1 MKSALKCFKASSL
14 RLAIC
19 LLIFI
24 APTFS
29 FAQFRRARLAVLD
42 FGASATGLIVGDALR
57 SRFSLDAGSPSNEF
71 EIIDR
76 ELTKSAARGAGY
88 AGSLNMSRQEA
99 RDLGA
104 AISCDFYFIG
114 EAQTLRRSAS
124 TRPIYFETYASI
136 FLVSARTGRLI
147 LWERPSADAD
157 SPETSQKQFTMLLSS
172 TGSQFAAAIRKAQQ
186 DERAERASAISN
198 STPIIELLSDDDNDR
213 NKDVQAP
220 RPYRRLKP
228 IYPETAA
235 RSEIEAT
242 VDVLLDIDEKGEVNH
257 MEIERWAGYGLE
269 QSVLETVRQMHFFPA
284 KRDGVA
290 IPLRV
295 LLRYNFRKPTRNPA
309 QS

>member
-29 FAQFRRARLAVLD
+29 LAQFRRARLAVLD

-57 SRFSLDAGSPSNEF
+57 SRFSLAAGSPSNEF

-76 ELTKSAARGAGY
+76 ELTKSAVRGAGY
-88 AGSLNMSRQEA
+88 SGSLNMSRQES

-104 AISCDFYFIG
+104 AIGCDFYFIG

-124 TRPIYFETYASI
+124 TRPVYYETYASI

-147 LWERPSADAD
+147 LWERPSTNADWA
-157 SPETSQKQFTMLLSS
+157 EASQKQFTMILSFS
-172 TGSQFAAAIRKAQQ
+172 GRHFVAAIRKAQQ
-186 DERAERASAISN
+186 EERAERTSAVSN
-198 STPIIELLSDDDNDR
+198 TTPIIELLSDDDNER
-213 NKDVQAP
+213 SKDIQAP

-228 IYPETAA
+228 VYPDTAA

-242 VDVLLDIDEKGEVNH
+242 VDVLVDIDAQGE
-257 MEIERWAGYGLE
+257 
-269 QSVLETVRQMHFFPA
+269 
-284 KRDGVA
+284 
-290 IPLRV
+290 
-295 LLRYNFRKPTRNPA
+295 
-309 QS
+309 